1 MLVQHVQTL
10 RSILISQ
17 RLAGAFQGLPA
28 TVTRPGPRQI
38 APRLE
43 RRSVN
48 DGRRLAQA
56 VSPADIDR
64 VGVAIP
70 YQLNRRKRM
79 IPAEIHPADA
89 RPMPGKLAMLNR
101 ERLLLHGEDA
111 AAAEN
116 RDAFGAR
123 LNLVRRIA
131 GHDRC
136 ELRRLAG
143 GY

>member
-38 APRLE
+38 PPRLE

-48 DGRRLAQA
+48 DGRRLAQT

-70 YQLNRRKRM
+70 HQLDRRKGV
-79 IPAEIHPADA
+79 IPPKVHPTDA
-89 RPMPGKLAMLNR
+89 WPMPGKFAVLNC
-101 ERLLLHGEDA
+101 ERLLLHREN
-111 AAAEN
+111 AAAEIG
-116 RDAFGAR
+116 RASCR
-123 LNLVRRIA
+123 ERVKVWV
-131 GHDRC
+131 C
-136 ELRRLAG
+136 EVSVN
-143 GY
+143 